1 MRLGVP
7 RLLVLLLLIRQLHLF
22 IVVRGC
28 VWRHVGLG
36 RLDRVPV
43 PFICVLCSHIVF
55 WIVLSMLFP
64 GFFLSFSVGFCSLSQ
79 LSTME
84 FIALLA
90 SEQRKQRLFKTNVQK
105 KGEQRV

>member
-1 MRLGVP
+1 
-7 RLLVLLLLIRQLHLF
+7 
-22 IVVRGC
+22 
-28 VWRHVGLG
+28 
-36 RLDRVPV
+36 
-43 PFICVLCSHIVF
+43 
-55 WIVLSMLFP
+55 MLFP